1 MFLKETRERIEQQFA
16 AFTEKFQTAGKE
28 ISAKIEGEPE
38 ETALLLKYLYA
49 NMPFSDVADY
59 PYEMFRKFAEH
70 GVNLRNSQNWVSQI
84 PIPDD
89 IFLDCVVFHRVN
101 TEGITSCRPLFY
113 EQLKERVAGKSMEA
127 AILEANYWCAE
138 EATYQATDDRT
149 ISAEAVYRN
158 GIGRCGE
165 ESVFTVNAL
174 RSIGIPA
181 RQVYAHRWAHCDDN
195 HAWVEVWCE
204 GSWHFLGACEPEEIL
219 DLGWFVNASSR
230 SMMINSRIFGSQKAD
245 GDVIEHPD
253 MTSGVNQLSRYAETV
268 DLELLVTDEAGNSI
282 PDAEVSFELLNY
294 AELVSISRKTTDENG
309 KAILRTGKGSL
320 FVSVWKETQHV
331 TAILDTREISAQTL
345 VLADKKEEPQ
355 EGWTSFDMIAPSDAP
370 VNTKRPTE
378 EQKKTGTEKFRQAT
392 EKRLKKVNAFLGEEA
407 GNALENSKGNYE
419 EMQKFLNAKTP
430 HVLWKKALLDQLSYK
445 DFRDCKGEVLLEHLD
460 EACVWSH
467 TVPQEIFVNY
477 ILNPRISREQQSA
490 YRKEIKE
497 FFTEEQKT
505 QFQKEPTEIWNWI
518 QTHIQEEPSYE
529 YEELLTTPTG
539 ALRYRTAS
547 LESKKILFVAIC
559 RTFGIPAR
567 LHPLD
572 GEMQYYGENGFL
584 TVDNSEKIEEV
595 CEKTSKICVQSADDT
610 RWVYMQN
617 WTIAKKAKA
626 GYLWQTL
633 QLGEG
638 YQGEAELEVEAGTY
652 RVITTNR
659 LPNGNQ
665 FAAYTEF
672 EVKQGE
678 TKEIELALRKAE
690 LKDMLEEIPLEDFA
704 VKDEQGET
712 ILGSQKIKEGTS
724 LFIWHE
730 VGKEPTEHILNEL
743 RERSREFA
751 AFGSR
756 VNLILKKKEDQTD
769 PTFVKTKAELP
780 GASVYYDAGTE
791 NINVLARRMYGDP
804 DKLPLILVVKE
815 GMQGVYSAS
824 GYNVGTGDMLLRILN
839 SGI

>member
-1 MFLKETRERIEQQFA
+1 MFLEETKVNIQKQFTG
-16 AFTEKFQTAGKE
+16 FVKRFQNAGKE
-28 ISAKIEGEPE
+28 MEEKIAAEPE
-38 ETALLLKYLYA
+38 EIALLLQYLYA

-59 PYEMFRKFAEH
+59 SYEMFREFAAH
-70 GVNLRNSQNWVSQI
+70 GVQLRKEQI
-84 PIPDD
+84 WKGETRIPDE
-89 IFLDCVVFHRVN
+89 IFLDYVVFHRVN

-113 EQLKERVAGKSMEA
+113 EQLCERVTGKQMEA
-127 AILEANYWCAE
+127 AILETNYWCAE

-204 GSWHFLGACEPEEIL
+204 GTWHFLGACEPEEIL

-230 SMMINSRIFGSQKAD
+230 SMMINSRIFGSQRAD

-253 MTSGVNQLSRYAETV
+253 VTSGVNQLSRYAKTV
-268 DLELLVTDEAGNSI
+268 ELELFVTEEDGTPVA
-282 PDAEVSFELLNY
+282 DAEVSFELLNY
-294 AELVSISRKTTDENG
+294 AELVAISRKKTDADG
-309 KAILRTGKGSL
+309 KVILKTGKGSL
-320 FVSVWKETQHV
+320 FVSVWKDKRHV
-331 TAILDTREISAQTL
+331 TSVLDTREVVSQTL
-345 VLADKKEEPQ
+345 VLTEKKSEKE
-355 EGWTSFDMIAPSDAP
+355 WKSFDMIAPSDAP
-370 VNTKRPTE
+370 VNTKRPTM
-378 EQKKTGTEKFRQAT
+378 EQKKEGTEKFRKAV
-392 EKRLKKVNAFLGEEA
+392 EKRLEKVNGFFGEEA
-407 GNALENSKGNYE
+407 GNVLENSKGNYVE
-419 EMQKFLNAKTP
+419 IQKFLDAKTP
-430 HVLWKKALLDQLSYK
+430 NALWKKALLDQLSLK
-445 DFRDCKGEVLLEHLD
+445 DYRDCKAEELLEHLE
-460 EACVWSH
+460 EACVWGH
-467 TVPQEIFVNY
+467 TLPLDIFTKYV
-477 ILNPRISREQQSA
+477 LSPRISREQQSA
-490 YRKEIKE
+490 YRKKIQEY
-497 FFTEEQKT
+497 FCEEQKAD
-505 QFQKEPTEIWNWI
+505 FRKNPKEIWNWI
-518 QTHIQEEPSYE
+518 FKNIQEDPSAE

-539 ALRYRTAS
+539 VLRYQHAS
-547 LESKKILFVAIC
+547 QESKKVLFVAIC
-559 RTFGIPAR
+559 RTLGIPAR
-567 LHPLD
+567 LNPLD
-572 GEMQYYGENGFL
+572 GEMQYYEENTFFN
-584 TVDNSEKIEEV
+584 VDNFQKEAEP
-595 CEKTSKICVQSADDT
+595 CEKTARIHLKSGDET

-617 WTIAKKAKA
+617 WTIAKKAES
-626 GYLWQTL
+626 GYCWDTL

-638 YQGEAELEVEAGTY
+638 YQGEADLDVEAGMY

-672 EVKQGE
+672 DVRPGE
-678 TKEIELALRKAE
+678 EKEIKLVLRNAE
-690 LKDMLEEIPLEDFA
+690 LKDMLEEIPLEEFM
-704 VKDEQGET
+704 VEDEQGRK

-743 RERSREFA
+743 RERSQEFA
-751 AFGSR
+751 ALGGR
-756 VNLILKKKEDQTD
+756 VNLILKNKEEQAD
-769 PTFVKTKAELP
+769 PTFAKTKTELP
-780 GASVYYDAGTE
+780 GAAVYYDEGTE

-839 SGI
+839 SGV

>member
-16 AFTEKFQTAGKE
+16 AFTAKFQNAGKE
-28 ISAKIEGEPE
+28 ILEKIEGEAE

-49 NMPFSDVADY
+49 NMPFGDVADY
-59 PYEMFRKFAEH
+59 SYEMFREFAEH
-70 GVNLRNSQNWVSQI
+70 GVTLRNSQNWVGQTQI
-84 PIPDD
+84 SDD

-204 GSWHFLGACEPEEIL
+204 GTWHFLGACEPEEIL

-230 SMMINSRIFGSQKAD
+230 SMMINSRIFGSQQAD

-268 DLELLVTDEAGNSI
+268 DLELLVTDEAGNPIS
-282 PDAEVSFELLNY
+282 DAEVSFELLNY
-294 AELVSISRKTTDENG
+294 AELVSISRKITDENG
-309 KAILRTGKGSL
+309 KAILQTGKGSL
-320 FVSVWKETQHV
+320 FVSVWKGTQHV
-331 TAILDTREISAQTL
+331 TAIFDTREISAQTL
-345 VLADKKEEPQ
+345 VLAEKKEKPE
-355 EGWTSFDMIAPSDAP
+355 ERWTSFDMIAPSDAP
-370 VNTKRPTE
+370 VNTKRPTA

-392 EKRLKKVNAFLGEEA
+392 EKRLEKVNAFFGEEA

-419 EMQKFLNAKTP
+419 EMQKFLNARTP
-430 HVLWKKALLDQLSYK
+430 HALWKKALLDQLSYK
-445 DFRDCKGEVLLEHLD
+445 DFRDCKGEVLLEHLE
-460 EACVWSH
+460 EACAWSH

-490 YRKEIKE
+490 YRKAIRE
-497 FFTEEQKT
+497 FFTEEQKN

-529 YEELLTTPTG
+529 YEELLTTPAG
-539 ALRYRTAS
+539 ALRYQVAS

-584 TVDNSEKIEEV
+584 TVDNSEKTEDA
-595 CEKTSKICVQSADDT
+595 CEKISKICVESTDDT

-617 WTIAKKAKA
+617 WTIAKKAKD

-672 EVKQGE
+672 DVKQGE
-678 TKEIELALRKAE
+678 TKAISLALRKAE
-690 LKDMLEEIPLEDFA
+690 LKDMLEEIPLEEFA
-704 VKDEQGET
+704 VEDGQGT
-712 ILGSQKIKEGTS
+712 TVLASQKLEEETS
-724 LFIWHE
+724 LFIWNE

-743 RERSREFA
+743 RERSQEFA

-756 VNLILKKKEDQTD
+756 INLILKSKEDQTD
-769 PTFVKTKAELP
+769 PTFAKTKAELP
-780 GASVYYDAGTE
+780 NASVYYDAGNE